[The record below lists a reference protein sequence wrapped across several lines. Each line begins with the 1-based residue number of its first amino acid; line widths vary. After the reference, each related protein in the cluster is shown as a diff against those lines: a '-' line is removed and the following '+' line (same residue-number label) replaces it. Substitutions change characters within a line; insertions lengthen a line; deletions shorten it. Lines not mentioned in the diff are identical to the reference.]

1 MHRICRVFARTYVL
15 LSEFVGGIVL
25 PYTKVNQAVPVFIL
39 LLVAGWFVEIHMHR
53 QIMCVLVGKFTSY
66 DN

>member
-1 MHRICRVFARTYVL
+1 M
-15 LSEFVGGIVL
+15 L